1 MSTVFGEKISKI
13 KKVENLSRPQF
24 CKIVNV
30 PIGTMRGLDSPSS
43 KSIPKFDIVE
53 KICKAFP
60 QYTLW
65 LMTDQ
70 VNPEAGQISPEI
82 KQAEKDYQQQGQDM
96 QLQTG

>member
-1 MSTVFGEKISKI
+1 MSTEFGKKIRDI
-13 KKVENLSRPQF
+13 RETEGINRPVF
-24 CKIVNV
+24 CKKIDV
-30 PIGTMRGLDSPSS
+30 PVSTMMKLDQPSS
-43 KSIPKFDIVE
+43 TSIPKYDIVQ

-82 KQAEKDYQQQGQDM
+82 KQAQKDYQQREQAT
-96 QLQTG
+96 QLRAG